1 MILANKMIAAPPSDP
16 PMISQ
21 PGLREGEEI
30 LVMLGGNGKEVV
42 DVDREDVVEMELL
55 LFSVVYTT

>member
-1 MILANKMIAAPPSDP
+1 MIAAPPSDP

-30 LVMLGGNGKEVV
+30 LVMLGGNGKEVDEV
-42 DVDREDVVEMELL
+42 DVVEMELSL
-55 LFSVVYTT
+55 VSAVYTI